1 MRQVIAIGGNGLNGL
16 VLVVSEEVVGDVLYA
31 VFVVGL

>member
-1 MRQVIAIGGNGLNGL
+1 MRQVIAIGGNGLN
-16 VLVVSEEVVGDVLYA
+16 VLVQVISEEIVGDVLYA